1 MGAFKDRAVEHAA
14 AKATDFLSR
23 LRGFVDTLGPNPAG
37 PDDETYPLRRALLL
51 RAIVSGRAPQL
62 LQGGRLR
69 IDPGVLRAFLTAPA
83 YLHGARSL
91 ESIVEMSALTGALSY
106 ERAALPAAHQL
117 AMHVDADS
125 FLRLVREPPK

>member
-1 MGAFKDRAVEHAA
+1 LQRVRDSAVE
-14 AKATDFLSR
+14 
-23 LRGFVDTLGPNPAG
+23 
-37 PDDETYPLRRALLL
+37 
-51 RAIVSGRAPQL
+51 
-62 LQGGRLR
+62 GRLR

-117 AMHVDADS
+117 AMHVDAEA
-125 FLRLVREPPK
+125 FLRLVREPYASGGTGA